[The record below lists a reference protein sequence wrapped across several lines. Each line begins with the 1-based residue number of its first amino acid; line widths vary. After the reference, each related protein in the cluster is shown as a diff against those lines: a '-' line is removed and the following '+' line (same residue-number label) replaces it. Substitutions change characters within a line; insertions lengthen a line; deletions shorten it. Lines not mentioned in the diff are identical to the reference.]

1 MIALLKMTLLFK
13 FCTIMEEVQCHSQV
27 GERRI
32 AFN

>member
-1 MIALLKMTLLFK
+1 MIALLKMTLLFQ
-13 FCTIMEEVQCHSQV
+13 FCTVTEDVPCHSQV